1 MTRFLF
7 TSLPLAGHIDWG
19 GMLATA
25 GELATRLGHV
35 VAWASGPAIEPAIQR
50 AGVEFLPLLH
60 TGWTEPQPMP
70 PNLAPDQR
78 TAARQQRALDAWL
91 NSDAVLAAAHELDRT
106 AAGWQ
111 PDVIVVEPYAAAGA
125 LVAERRGVSLA
136 VCGRPALALP
146 ANRPPG
152 PAAARIAA
160 LCRQFGVAGT
170 SWDLVGGQI
179 RSPWLHLDF
188 FARRWYADLPQLGPQ
203 TRFFGAGPAAGG
215 STTPRSKTIL
225 ITLGSLFTDDPAFF
239 RIAAGA
245 VLAEG
250 GQPLVV
256 TGRRDVDSDAATIL
270 GLPAD
275 VEVTDWVNFDA
286 VLPRVAGIVHHG
298 GVGTTHAA
306 LRHGVPQV
314 IVPHA
319 GDQHAQ
325 AGRITPAGAG
335 YGVRPSDF
343 TPANARWFVRQLLA
357 SETLRAAASVWQAEL
372 AALGGP
378 TAAADSLQEVTVTF
392 RK

>member
-25 GELATRLGHV
+25 GELAARPGHA
-35 VAWASGPAIEPAIQR
+35 VAWVSGHAIAPSVQR
-50 AGVEFLPLLH
+50 AGVEFLPLEH
-60 TGWTEPQPMP
+60 TGWNDPPPMP
-70 PNLAPDQR
+70 ANLTAAQQA
-78 TAARQQRALDAWL
+78 AARQQRALDAWL
-91 NSDAVLAAAHELDRT
+91 NPDAVLAAAHELDRA

-111 PDVIVVEPYAAAGA
+111 PDVLVAEPYAAAGA
-125 LVAERRGVSLA
+125 LVAEQRGLPLA
-136 VCGRPALALP
+136 VCGRPALASQ

-160 LCRQFGVAGT
+160 LCRGFGVAGT
-170 SWDLVGGQI
+170 SWDLHAGQI

-188 FARRWYADLPQLGPQ
+188 FSRRWYADLPQLGPQ
-203 TRFFGAGPAAGG
+203 TRFFGAGPTAREPQAV
-215 STTPRSKTIL
+215 PPDLVL

-239 RIAAGA
+239 RIAAEA

-256 TGRRDVDSDAATIL
+256 TGRRGQTTVP
-270 GLPAD
+270 GLPAAMP
-275 VEVTDWVNFDA
+275 VVDWVDFDA
-286 VLPRVAGIVHHG
+286 LLPGAAGIIHHG

-319 GDQHAQ
+319 GDQLAQ

-335 YGVRPSDF
+335 YGVRPADF
-343 TPANARWFVRQLLA
+343 TPTNARWFARQLLA
-357 SETLRAAASVWQAEL
+357 SETLHAAASSWQAEL

-378 TAAADSLQEVTVTF
+378 AAAADALSV
-392 RK
+392 